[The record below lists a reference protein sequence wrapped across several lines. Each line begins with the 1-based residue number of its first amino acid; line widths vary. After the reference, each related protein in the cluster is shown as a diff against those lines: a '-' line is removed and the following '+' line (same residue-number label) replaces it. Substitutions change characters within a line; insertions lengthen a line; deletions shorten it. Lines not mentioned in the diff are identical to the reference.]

1 MASVVL
7 RNIAKKFGKVEIV
20 HDLSLVVESNAL
32 TVFVGPSGCG
42 KSTILRCIAGLEEV
56 SSGDV
61 FIDNV
66 RVNDVVPFKRGVGM
80 VFQSYALYPHMNVYE
95 NMRFGLLSLGL
106 PKAEIH
112 ARIEKAAEILA
123 LTPYLQRKPKQL
135 SGGQR
140 QRVAMGRAL
149 VRQPK
154 VFLFDEPLSNLDA
167 ALRTKMRVE
176 IARLRKSL
184 GATAIYVTHDQV
196 EAMTLAD
203 KIVVLRAGRIEQ
215 QGSPLDVY
223 HNPVN
228 RFVASFL
235 GSPAMNFVPGRLRSG
250 GAKSAQ
256 LEFQKGNP
264 LEFSTNASFQSGTE
278 VEFGI
283 RPEHLTINPDLRG
296 QLQGK
301 VFAVEKLGDQAL
313 VHLMLDRANDSQA
326 ETTVVARLPWDMKCE
341 VDTDLSLG
349 FDPDRC
355 HLFES
360 HGTRLESSF
369 H

>member
-7 RNIAKKFGKVEIV
+7 KKVAKRFGKTEIV
-20 HDLSLVVESNAL
+20 HDLNLVVESNQL

-42 KSTILRCIAGLEEV
+42 KSTILRCIAGLEEI
-56 SSGDV
+56 SQGEIR
-61 FIDNV
+61 IDGEI
-66 RVNDVVPFKRGVGM
+66 VNDVPPFRRGVAM
-80 VFQSYALYPHMNVYE
+80 VFQSYALYPHMTVYE
-95 NMRFGLLSLGL
+95 NMRFGLISLKL
-106 PKAEIH
+106 PKAEIDC
-112 ARIEKAAEILA
+112 RIRQAAEMLA
-123 LTPYLQRKPKQL
+123 LTPYLTRKPKQL

-176 IARLRKSL
+176 IARLRKALS
-184 GATAIYVTHDQV
+184 ATAIYVTHDQV

-203 KIVVLRAGRIEQ
+203 KIVVLRAGQIEQ
-215 QGSPLDVY
+215 QGSPLEVY
-223 HNPVN
+223 HHPVN

-235 GSPAMNFVPGRLRSG
+235 GSPAMNFVPARLKSSG
-250 GAKSAQ
+250 ASSAQ
-256 LEFQKGNP
+256 LEFAGGIP
-264 LEFSTNASFQSGTE
+264 LELRGASPLQDAQ

-283 RPEHLTINPDLRG
+283 RPEHLFVGENLPGQLRG
-296 QLQGK
+296 R

-313 VHLMLDRANDSQA
+313 VHLHLERQSPNEA
-326 ETTVVARLPWDMKCE
+326 ETLVVARLPGDVNCE
-341 VDTDLSLG
+341 PESELTLG
-349 FDPDRC
+349 FDPRRG

-360 HGTRLESSF
+360 RGNALPAMF
-369 H
+369 Q

>member
-7 RNIAKKFGKVEIV
+7 KNISKRFGKTEIV

-56 SSGDV
+56 NSGEIR
-61 FIDNV
+61 IDGNL
-66 RVNDVVPFKRGVGM
+66 VNDVPPFRRGVAM
-80 VFQSYALYPHMNVYE
+80 VFQSYALYPHMTVYE
-95 NMRFGLLSLGL
+95 NMRFGLMALKL
-106 PKAEIH
+106 PKAQIES
-112 ARIEKAAEILA
+112 RIAQAAEMLA

-167 ALRTKMRVE
+167 SLRTKMRIE
-176 IARLRKSL
+176 IARLRKTL
-184 GATAIYVTHDQV
+184 NATAIYVTHDQV

-203 KIVVLRAGRIEQ
+203 KIVVLRAGKIEQ
-215 QGSPLDVY
+215 EGSPLDVY
-223 HNPVN
+223 HRPVN

-235 GSPAMNFVPGRLRSG
+235 GSPSMNFVPASLKTAGGRE
-250 GAKSAQ
+250 AE
-256 LEFQKGNP
+256 LEFMGGNA
-264 LEFSTNASFQSGTE
+264 LRLQTNTHISSATQ

-283 RPEHLTINPDLRG
+283 RPEHLSIGEDLPGVLR
-296 QLQGK
+296 GK
-301 VFAVEKLGDQAL
+301 VFAVERLGDQVL
-313 VHLMLDRANDSQA
+313 VHLNLERTHADAP
-326 ETTVVARLPWDMKCE
+326 ETQIVARLPGDIDCAPDRE
-341 VDTDLSLG
+341 LTLG
-349 FDPDRC
+349 FDPKRC
-355 HLFES
+355 HLFENQGS
-360 HGTRLESSF
+360 TLHTF
-369 H
+369 FQ